1 MVQSLP
7 IVGRKVFPSGHA
19 AASMLGLTT
28 QQPSRP
34 EIATTGGSLPR
45 LIVGKQTIIRT
56 RRPESWRS
64 LDAEDAVILEVLR
77 QRGLASELSLD
88 ETAKRLLAAVNKP
101 GRFVRLCRVA
111 ASEPPRVRAMLG
123 AIGQQLRRSPRE
135 LTRLRSTL
143 NPLSK
148 FDFGKLAALKH
159 AAEWQARLERS
170 RKPA

>member
-1 MVQSLP
+1 MV
-7 IVGRKVFPSGHA
+7 
-19 AASMLGLTT
+19 
-28 QQPSRP
+28 
-34 EIATTGGSLPR
+34 
-45 LIVGKQTIIRT
+45 
-56 RRPESWRS
+56 
-64 LDAEDAVILEVLR
+64 LEVLR
-77 QRGLASELSLD
+77 QRGSTSELSAD
-88 ETAKRLLAAVNKP
+88 ETVRRLLAVVNKP

-135 LTRLRSTL
+135 LTRLRTTL

-170 RKPA
+170 RASISAS